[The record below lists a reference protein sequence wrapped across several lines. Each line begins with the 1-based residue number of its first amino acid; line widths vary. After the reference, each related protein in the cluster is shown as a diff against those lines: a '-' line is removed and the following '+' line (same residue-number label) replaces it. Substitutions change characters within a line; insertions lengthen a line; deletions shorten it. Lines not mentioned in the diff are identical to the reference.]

1 VKLCH
6 DQLHRFCIPSSKD
19 QKIISK
25 AKINDPQ
32 MFTLGVKIKIR
43 NIRQLVEGSMQ
54 VLHDNNKK
62 QWGDRVPLSES
73 TSSLHEAS
81 VSAMNVEFVGDS
93 SNS

>member
-1 VKLCH
+1 
-6 DQLHRFCIPSSKD
+6 
-19 QKIISK
+19 
-25 AKINDPQ
+25 

-62 QWGDRVPLSES
+62 QLGDRVSLSES

-81 VSAMNVEFVGDS
+81 VPVMNVEFVGDS